1 MELYGILK
9 PSGNVI
15 IYITVY
21 YRQTDNRANLK
32 YLRRHIVLGPFSA
45 ISRKVVAKSAR
56 DNLTF
61 RDCRVHISSN
71 NLSRNSC
78 IITTEN
84 RTYMYE
90 HTTKPQT
97 YYGCHLRLTFH
108 APDSLPCNEI
118 ALEIF
123 LTFKSF
129 RVTVFNL
136 LLEKYEKYE

>member
-1 MELYGILK
+1 M
-9 PSGNVI
+9 
-15 IYITVY
+15 
-21 YRQTDNRANLK
+21 
-32 YLRRHIVLGPFSA
+32 LGPYTA
-45 ISRKVVAKSAR
+45 ISRKVVGKSAR

-61 RDCRVHISSN
+61 RNCRVHISSD

-78 IITTEN
+78 IITAEN

-90 HTTKPQT
+90 HTTKPET
-97 YYGCHLRLTFH
+97 YYSCHLRLTFH
-108 APDSLPCNEI
+108 ALDSLPCNEI
-118 ALEIF
+118 TSEIF